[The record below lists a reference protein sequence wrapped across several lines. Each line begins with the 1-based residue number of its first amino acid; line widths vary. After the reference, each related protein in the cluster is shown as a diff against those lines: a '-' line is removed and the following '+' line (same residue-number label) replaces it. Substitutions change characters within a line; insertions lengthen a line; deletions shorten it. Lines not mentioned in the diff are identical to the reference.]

1 MRAMYLTKNTGIW
14 YLITVVSLFLII
26 GGLITLITGILA
38 RRNKG
43 KIFLK
48 GISVYVSFSL
58 FMILMDCARF
68 AYLSA
73 PDPRYQP
80 FQLELFKLPWGLY
93 AGVEAV
99 LLLFLILL
107 ILDDQRYRSSHLTP
121 DAIRETVDL
130 LPEGLCISAPDGTIL
145 LSNLQMN
152 AICRTMTGGVLSDAA
167 RFRQA
172 IETNAEK
179 QNEETL
185 IRTSEGKTWRF
196 SQEQLTEEESQ
207 YDLMT
212 ATEVTAQYK
221 IIEEL
226 REKNERLK
234 DIQQRMKA
242 VSDLSGDMFVA
253 QEEMDARVALHN
265 QLGQVLLMGRH
276 YLAHPENMDV
286 GRIYLATSQ
295 MNSFLL
301 GEVQRPGDE
310 IEDEMELALSL
321 AGSIG
326 VSVKIT
332 GEPPLDHGSRKLL
345 ADAIRECAAN
355 AVKHANGDTVFVEI
369 DGNTALLTNNGSSP
383 KGPITE
389 SGGLLT
395 LRQRTEAAGGT
406 MAVQSQPAFS
416 LMIRFP

>member
-1 MRAMYLTKNTGIW
+1 MKAMYLTKNSGIW
-14 YLITVVSLFLII
+14 YLITVASLFLVI

-43 KIFLK
+43 RIFLK
-48 GISVYVSFSL
+48 GISVFISFSL
-58 FMILMDCARF
+58 FLILMDCARF
-68 AYLSA
+68 AYLSE

-80 FQLELFKLPWGLY
+80 FQLELFELPWGLY
-93 AGVEAV
+93 AGVDAV

-107 ILDDQRYRSSHLTP
+107 LLDDQRYRGNHLTP

-130 LPEGLCISAPDGTIL
+130 LPEGICISAPDGTIL
-145 LSNLQMN
+145 LSNMQMN
-152 AICRTMTGGVLSDAA
+152 AICRTMTGSVLSDAA
-167 RFRQA
+167 RFRWM

-185 IRTSEGKTWRF
+185 IRTPAGKTWRF
-196 SQEQLTEEESQ
+196 SQDQLTEEESQ
-207 YDLMT
+207 YDLLI
-212 ATEVTAQYK
+212 ATDVTVQYK
-221 IIEEL
+221 AIEEL

-276 YLAHPENMDV
+276 YLNHPENTDV
-286 GRIYLATSQ
+286 NRIYLATSQ

-301 GEVQRPGDE
+301 GEVQRPGDAM
-310 IEDEMELALSL
+310 EDEMALALSL

-332 GEPPLDHGSRKLL
+332 GEPPPDHGPRKLL
-345 ADAIRECAAN
+345 ADAVRECAAN
-355 AVKHANGDTVFVEI
+355 AVKHANGDTVFVAI
-369 DGNTALLTNNGSSP
+369 NGNTALLTNNGLPP

-389 SGGLLT
+389 SGGLLA

-406 MAVQSQPAFS
+406 MTVQSQPAFS

>member
-1 MRAMYLTKNTGIW
+1 MRAMYLTKNYGIW
-14 YLITVVSLFLII
+14 YLITVASLFLVI
-26 GGLITLITGILA
+26 GGLITLITGIQA

-48 GISVYVSFSL
+48 GINVLAGFSL

-68 AYLSA
+68 AYLLE
-73 PDPRYQP
+73 PDPRYQS
-80 FQLELFKLPWGLY
+80 FQLELFELPWGLY

-99 LLLFLILL
+99 LLIFLILL
-107 ILDDQRYRSSHLTP
+107 ILDDQRYRSNHLTP

-130 LPEGLCISAPDGTIL
+130 LPEGLCISAPDGTVL
-145 LSNLQMN
+145 LSNMQMN
-152 AICRTMTGGVLSDAA
+152 AICRAMTGSVLSDAS
-167 RFRQA
+167 RFRQM
-172 IETNAEK
+172 IKTNAEK

-185 IRTSEGKTWRF
+185 IRTSDGKTWRF
-196 SQEQLTEEESQ
+196 SQDQLTEDESR
-207 YDLMT
+207 YDLLT

-276 YLAHPENMDV
+276 YLNHPENTDV
-286 GRIYLATSQ
+286 NRIYLATSQ

-301 GEVQRPGDE
+301 GEVQRPGDAM
-310 IEDEMELALSL
+310 EDEMALALSL

-332 GEPPLDHGSRKLL
+332 GEPPPDHGPRKLL
-345 ADAIRECAAN
+345 ADAVRECAAN
-355 AVKHANGDTVFVEI
+355 AVKHANGDTVFVAI
-369 DGNTALLTNNGSSP
+369 NGNTALLTNNGLPP

-389 SGGLLT
+389 SGGLLA

-406 MAVQSQPAFS
+406 MIVQSQPAFS
-416 LMIRFP
+416 LMLRFP

>member
-14 YLITVVSLFLII
+14 YLITVVSLFLVI
-26 GGLITLITGILA
+26 GGLITLIIDILA

-68 AYLSA
+68 AYLSE

-80 FQLELFKLPWGLY
+80 FQLDLFELPWGLY

-145 LSNLQMN
+145 LSNMQMN
-152 AICRTMTGGVLSDAA
+152 AICRVMTGSVLSDAS
-167 RFRQA
+167 RFRQM
-172 IETNAEK
+172 IKTNAEK

-276 YLAHPENMDV
+276 YLAHPENTDV

-355 AVKHANGDTVFVEI
+355 AVKHAGGDMVFVEI
-369 DGNTALLTNNGSSP
+369 DGRTAILSNNGSSP

-389 SGGLLT
+389 SGGLLS
-395 LRQRTEAAGGT
+395 LRKRTEAAGGT
-406 MAVQSQPAFS
+406 MIVQSQPAFS
-416 LMIRFP
+416 LTICFP

>member
-1 MRAMYLTKNTGIW
+1 MKAMYLTKNSGIW
-14 YLITVVSLFLII
+14 YLVTITSLFLVI
-26 GGLITLITGILA
+26 GGLITLINGFLACRSKEKILLRGINFLA
-38 RRNKG
+38 G
-43 KIFLK
+43 
-48 GISVYVSFSL
+48 FSL
-58 FMILMDCARF
+58 FMVLMDCARF
-68 AYLSA
+68 AYLSS
-73 PDPRYQP
+73 PDSRYQP
-80 FQLELFKLPWGLY
+80 FQYKMFELPWALY
-93 AGVEAV
+93 AGLEAV

-107 ILDDQRYRSSHLTP
+107 IWDDQRYCGSHLTP
-121 DAIRETVDL
+121 DAIRETVNL
-130 LPEGLCISAPDGTIL
+130 LPEGLCISAADGTVL
-145 LSNLQMN
+145 LSNMQMN
-152 AICRTMTGGVLSDAA
+152 AICRAMASSDLSDAA
-167 RFRQA
+167 RFRQM

-185 IRTSEGKTWRF
+185 IRTPEGKAWRF
-196 SQEQLTEEESQ
+196 SQDQIAVDKSQ
-207 YDLMT
+207 YDLLT
-212 ATEVTAQYK
+212 ATDVTAQYRV
-221 IIEEL
+221 IEEL

-276 YLAHPENMDV
+276 YLEHPESTDV
-286 GRIYLATSQ
+286 QRIYLATSQ

-310 IEDEMELALSL
+310 MEDEMELALFL

-326 VSVKIT
+326 VSVKMT
-332 GEPPLDHGSRKLL
+332 GEPPLDPGSRILL
-345 ADAIRECAAN
+345 ADAIRECAVN

-369 DGNTALLTNNGSSP
+369 DGNTVLLTNNGSSP

-389 SGGLLT
+389 SGGLLA

-406 MAVQSQPAFS
+406 MIVQSQPAFS

>member
-80 FQLELFKLPWGLY
+80 FQLDLFELPWGLY

-416 LMIRFP
+416 LMICFP

>member
-80 FQLELFKLPWGLY
+80 FQLDLFELPWGLY

-152 AICRTMTGGVLSDAA
+152 AICRTMTGGMLSDAA

-276 YLAHPENMDV
+276 YLAHPENTDV

-301 GEVQRPGDE
+301 GEVQRPGDAM
-310 IEDEMELALSL
+310 EDEMELALSL

-355 AVKHANGDTVFVEI
+355 TVKHAGGDMVFVEI
-369 DGNTALLTNNGSSP
+369 DGRTAILSNNGSSP

-416 LMIRFP
+416 LMICFP

>member
-1 MRAMYLTKNTGIW
+1 MKAMYLTKNSGIW
-14 YLITVVSLFLII
+14 YLITVVSLFLVI
-26 GGLITLITGILA
+26 GGLITLITDILA

-80 FQLELFKLPWGLY
+80 FQLDLFELPWGLY

-152 AICRTMTGGVLSDAA
+152 AICRTMTGSVLSDAA

-276 YLAHPENMDV
+276 YLNHPENTDV
-286 GRIYLATSQ
+286 NRIYLATSQ

-301 GEVQRPGDE
+301 GEVQRPGDAM
-310 IEDEMELALSL
+310 EDEMALALSL

-332 GEPPLDHGSRKLL
+332 GEPPRDHGPRKLL

-355 AVKHANGDTVFVEI
+355 AVKHANGDTVFVAI
-369 DGNTALLTNNGSSP
+369 NGNTALLTNNGLPP

-389 SGGLLT
+389 SGGLLA

-406 MAVQSQPAFS
+406 MTVRFQPAFS
-416 LMIRFP
+416 LTIRFQ

>member
-1 MRAMYLTKNTGIW
+1 MSAMYLTKNTGLW
-14 YLITVVSLFLII
+14 YWITVTSLLLVI

-43 KIFLK
+43 RVFLK
-48 GISVYVSFSL
+48 GIGVFAGFSL
-58 FMILMDCARF
+58 LLILMDCARF
-68 AYLSA
+68 AYLSK

-80 FQLELFKLPWGLY
+80 FQLDLFELPWGLY

-107 ILDDQRYRSSHLTP
+107 IWDDQRYRGSHLTP

-152 AICRTMTGGVLSDAA
+152 AICRTMTGSVLSDAA

-276 YLAHPENMDV
+276 YLNHPENTDV
-286 GRIYLATSQ
+286 NRIYLATSQ

-301 GEVQRPGDE
+301 GEVQRPGE
-310 IEDEMELALSL
+310 ETEDEMELALSICL
-321 AGSIG
+321 ALHNLNFSI
-326 VSVKIT
+326 
-332 GEPPLDHGSRKLL
+332 
-345 ADAIRECAAN
+345 
-355 AVKHANGDTVFVEI
+355 
-369 DGNTALLTNNGSSP
+369 
-383 KGPITE
+383 
-389 SGGLLT
+389 
-395 LRQRTEAAGGT
+395 AG
-406 MAVQSQPAFS
+406 
-416 LMIRFP
+416 I

>member
-1 MRAMYLTKNTGIW
+1 MSAMYLTKNSGIW
-14 YLITVVSLFLII
+14 YLITMTSLLLVI
-26 GGLITLITGILA
+26 GGLIALITGILA
-38 RRNKG
+38 RRK
-43 KIFLK
+43 KWRIFLK
-48 GISVYVSFSL
+48 GIGVFVSFSL

-80 FQLELFKLPWGLY
+80 FQLDLFELPWGLY
-93 AGVEAV
+93 ADVEAV

-152 AICRTMTGGVLSDAA
+152 AICRTMTGSVLSDAA

-207 YDLMT
+207 YDLLT

-265 QLGQVLLMGRH
+265 QLGQVLLMGRY
-276 YLAHPENMDV
+276 YLAHPENTDV

-355 AVKHANGDTVFVEI
+355 AVKHAGGDMVFVEI
-369 DGNTALLTNNGSSP
+369 DGRTAILSNNGSSP

-389 SGGLLT
+389 SGGLLA

-416 LMIRFP
+416 LMICFP

>member
-1 MRAMYLTKNTGIW
+1 MSAMYLTKNSGIW
-14 YLITVVSLFLII
+14 YLITMTSLLLVI
-26 GGLITLITGILA
+26 GGLIALITGVLA
-38 RRNKG
+38 RRSKG
-43 KIFLK
+43 RIFLK
-48 GISVYVSFSL
+48 GIGVFVSFSL

-80 FQLELFKLPWGLY
+80 FQLDLFELPWGLY

-152 AICRTMTGGVLSDAA
+152 AICRTMTGSVLSDAA

-276 YLAHPENMDV
+276 YLAHPENTDV

-301 GEVQRPGDE
+301 GKVQRPGDE

-345 ADAIRECAAN
+345 ADAICECAAN
-355 AVKHANGDTVFVEI
+355 AVKHAGGDTVFVEI
-369 DGNTALLTNNGSSP
+369 DGRTAILSNNGSAP

-389 SGGLLT
+389 SGGLLA
-395 LRQRTEAAGGT
+395 LRKRTEAAGGT
-406 MAVQSQPAFS
+406 MIVQSQPAFS
-416 LMIRFP
+416 LTICFP

>member
-14 YLITVVSLFLII
+14 YLITVASLFLVI
-26 GGLITLITGILA
+26 GGLITLITGIRA

-48 GISVYVSFSL
+48 GINVLAGFSL

-68 AYLSA
+68 AYLSE

-80 FQLELFKLPWGLY
+80 FQLDLFELSWGLY

-99 LLLFLILL
+99 LLLFLILF
-107 ILDDQRYRSSHLTP
+107 ILDDQRYRSNHLTP

-130 LPEGLCISAPDGTIL
+130 LPEGLCISASDGTIL
-145 LSNLQMN
+145 LSNMQMN
-152 AICRTMTGGVLSDAA
+152 AICRAMTGSVLSDAA
-167 RFRQA
+167 RFRQM
-172 IETNAEK
+172 IKTNAEK
-179 QNEETL
+179 QNAETL
-185 IRTSEGKTWRF
+185 IRTPEGKTWRF
-196 SQEQLTEEESQ
+196 SQNQLTEEESR
-207 YDLMT
+207 YDLLA
-212 ATEVTAQYK
+212 ATEVTAQYR

-276 YLAHPENMDV
+276 YLNHPESTDV
-286 GRIYLATSQ
+286 QRIYLATSQ

-310 IEDEMELALSL
+310 TEDEMELALSL

-332 GEPPLDHGSRKLL
+332 GEPPPDHGPRQIL
-345 ADAIRECAAN
+345 ADAIRECAVN

-369 DGNTALLTNNGSSP
+369 DGNTVLLTNNGSSP
-383 KGPITE
+383 KGTITE
-389 SGGLLT
+389 SGGLLA

-406 MAVQSQPAFS
+406 MIVQSQPAFS

>member
-1 MRAMYLTKNTGIW
+1 MKAMYLTKNSGIW
-14 YLITVVSLFLII
+14 YLITVTSLLLVI
-26 GGLITLITGILA
+26 GGLITLISNILA

-43 KIFLK
+43 RIFLK
-48 GISVYVSFSL
+48 GIIVFISFSL
-58 FMILMDCARF
+58 FLILMDCARF

-80 FQLELFKLPWGLY
+80 FQLDLFGLPWGLY
-93 AGVEAV
+93 ASVEAV

-107 ILDDQRYRSSHLTP
+107 IWDDQRYRGSHLTP

-196 SQEQLTEEESQ
+196 SQEQLTEEESR
-207 YDLMT
+207 YDLLA
-212 ATEVTAQYK
+212 ATDVTAQYR

-276 YLAHPENMDV
+276 YLNHPESTDV
-286 GRIYLATSQ
+286 QRIYLATSQ

-301 GEVQRPGDE
+301 GEVQRPVNE
-310 IEDEMELALSL
+310 MEDEMELALSL

-332 GEPPLDHGSRKLL
+332 GEPPPDHEPRQIL
-345 ADAIRECAAN
+345 ADAIRECAVN

-369 DGNTALLTNNGSSP
+369 DGNTVLLTNNGSSP

-389 SGGLLT
+389 SGGLLA

-406 MAVQSQPAFS
+406 MIVQSQPAFS

>member
-1 MRAMYLTKNTGIW
+1 MSAMYLTKNSGIW
-14 YLITVVSLFLII
+14 YLIAMTSLLLVI
-26 GGLITLITGILA
+26 GGLIALITGVLA
-38 RRNKG
+38 RRSKG
-43 KIFLK
+43 RIFLK
-48 GISVYVSFSL
+48 GIGVFVSFSL

-80 FQLELFKLPWGLY
+80 FQLDLFELPWGLY

-152 AICRTMTGGVLSDAA
+152 AICRTMTGSVLSDAA

-207 YDLMT
+207 YELMT

-276 YLAHPENMDV
+276 YLAHPENTDV

-355 AVKHANGDTVFVEI
+355 AVKHAGGDMVFVEI
-369 DGNTALLTNNGSSP
+369 DGRTAILSNNGSSP

-416 LMIRFP
+416 LMICFP

>member
-1 MRAMYLTKNTGIW
+1 MKAMYLTKNSGIW
-14 YLITVVSLFLII
+14 YLITVASLFLVI

-43 KIFLK
+43 RIFLK
-48 GISVYVSFSL
+48 GISVFISFSL
-58 FMILMDCARF
+58 FLILMDCARF
-68 AYLSA
+68 AYLSE

-80 FQLELFKLPWGLY
+80 FQLELFELPWGLY
-93 AGVEAV
+93 AGVNAV

-107 ILDDQRYRSSHLTP
+107 LLDDQRYRGSHLTP

-145 LSNLQMN
+145 LSNMQMN
-152 AICRTMTGGVLSDAA
+152 AICRTMTGSVLSDAA
-167 RFRQA
+167 RFRRM
-172 IETNAEK
+172 IDTNAEK

-185 IRTSEGKTWRF
+185 IRTPAGKTWRF
-196 SQEQLTEEESQ
+196 SQDQLTEEESQ
-207 YDLMT
+207 YDLLI
-212 ATEVTAQYK
+212 ATDVTVQYK
-221 IIEEL
+221 AIEEL

-253 QEEMDARVALHN
+253 QEEMDARIALHN

-276 YLAHPENMDV
+276 YLNHPENTDV
-286 GRIYLATSQ
+286 KRIYLATSQ
-295 MNSFLL
+295 MNSFFL
-301 GEVQRPGDE
+301 GEFQRPGDE
-310 IEDEMELALSL
+310 MEDEIEFALTL

-332 GEPPLDHGSRKLL
+332 GEPPPDHGTRQIL

-355 AVKHANGDTVFVEI
+355 AIKHANGDTVFVEI
-369 DGNTALLTNNGSSP
+369 DGNTALLTNNGLSP
-383 KGPITE
+383 KGLITE
-389 SGGLLT
+389 SGGLLA

-406 MAVQSQPAFS
+406 MTVQSQPAFS

>member
-14 YLITVVSLFLII
+14 YLITVVSLFLVI

-68 AYLSA
+68 AYLSE

-99 LLLFLILL
+99 LILFLSLF
-107 ILDDQRYRSSHLTP
+107 ILDDQRYRSNHLTP

-145 LSNLQMN
+145 LSNMQMN
-152 AICRTMTGGVLSDAA
+152 AICRVMTGSVLSDAS
-167 RFRQA
+167 RFRQM
-172 IETNAEK
+172 IKTNAEK

-196 SQEQLTEEESQ
+196 SLDQLTEEESQ

-212 ATEVTAQYK
+212 ATDVTAQHK
-221 IIEEL
+221 VIEEL

-276 YLAHPENMDV
+276 YLDHPESTDV
-286 GRIYLATSQ
+286 QRIYLATSQ

-310 IEDEMELALSL
+310 MEDEMELALFL

-326 VSVKIT
+326 VSVKMT

-345 ADAIRECAAN
+345 ADAIRECAVN

-383 KGPITE
+383 KGLITE
-389 SGGLLT
+389 SGGLLA

-406 MAVQSQPAFS
+406 MIVQSQPAFS

>member
-1 MRAMYLTKNTGIW
+1 MRAMVLTKNTGIW
-14 YLITVVSLFLII
+14 YLITVTSLLLVI
-26 GGLITLITGILA
+26 GGLIPLISSMLA

-43 KIFLK
+43 RIFLK
-48 GISVYVSFSL
+48 GISVFISFSL
-58 FMILMDCARF
+58 FLILMDCARF
-68 AYLSA
+68 AYLSE

-80 FQLELFKLPWGLY
+80 FQLHLFELSWGLY
-93 AGVEAV
+93 AGLEAV
-99 LLLFLILL
+99 LLLFLVLL
-107 ILDDQRYRSSHLTP
+107 IWDDQRYRGRHLTP

-130 LPEGLCISAPDGTIL
+130 LPEGICISAPDGTIL

-152 AICRTMTGGVLSDAA
+152 AICRAMTGSVISDAG
-167 RFRQA
+167 RFRQM
-172 IETNAEK
+172 IQKNAEK

-185 IRTSEGKTWRF
+185 IRTSDGKTWRF
-196 SQEQLTEEESQ
+196 SQDQLTEGESQ
-207 YDLMT
+207 YDLLT
-212 ATEVTAQYK
+212 ATDVTAQYR

-276 YLAHPENMDV
+276 YLDHPENTDV
-286 GRIYLATSQ
+286 SRIYLATSQ

-301 GEVQRPGDE
+301 REVQRPAEETEDE
-310 IEDEMELALSL
+310 IGLAISL

-326 VSVKIT
+326 VSVKIP
-332 GEPPLDHGSRKLL
+332 GEPPPDHGSRKLL
-345 ADAIRECAAN
+345 ADAIRECAVN
-355 AVKHANGDTVFVEI
+355 AVKHADGDTVFVEI
-369 DGNTALLTNNGSSP
+369 NGNTALLTNNGSAP

-389 SGGLLT
+389 SGGLLA

-406 MAVQSQPAFS
+406 MIVQSYPAFS

>member
-1 MRAMYLTKNTGIW
+1 MSAMYLTKNSGIW
-14 YLITVVSLFLII
+14 YLITMTSLLLVI
-26 GGLITLITGILA
+26 GGLIALITGILA
-38 RRNKG
+38 RRK
-43 KIFLK
+43 KWRIFLK
-48 GISVYVSFSL
+48 GIGVFVSFSL

-80 FQLELFKLPWGLY
+80 FQLDLFELPWELY

-152 AICRTMTGGVLSDAA
+152 AICRTMTGSVLSDAA

-276 YLAHPENMDV
+276 YLAHPENTDV

-332 GEPPLDHGSRKLL
+332 GEPPLDHGPRKLL

-355 AVKHANGDTVFVEI
+355 AVKHAGGDMVFVEI
-369 DGNTALLTNNGSSP
+369 DGRTAILSNNGSSP

-406 MAVQSQPAFS
+406 MAMQSQPAFS
-416 LMIRFP
+416 LTICFP

>member
-14 YLITVVSLFLII
+14 YLITVVSLFLVI

-38 RRNKG
+38 RRSKG
-43 KIFLK
+43 RIFLK
-48 GISVYVSFSL
+48 GIGVFVSFSL

-68 AYLSA
+68 AYLSE

-99 LLLFLILL
+99 LILFLSLL
-107 ILDDQRYRSSHLTP
+107 ILDDQRYRSNHLTP

-152 AICRTMTGGVLSDAA
+152 AICRTMTGSVLSDAA

-196 SQEQLTEEESQ
+196 SLDQLTEEESQ

-212 ATEVTAQYK
+212 ATDVTAQHK
-221 IIEEL
+221 VIEEL
-226 REKNERLK
+226 QEKNERLK

-276 YLAHPENMDV
+276 YLDHPESTDV
-286 GRIYLATSQ
+286 QRIYLATSQ

-310 IEDEMELALSL
+310 TEDEMELALSL

-326 VSVKIT
+326 VSVKMT
-332 GEPPLDHGSRKLL
+332 GEPPLDHGPRKLL
-345 ADAIRECAAN
+345 ADAIRECAVN

-369 DGNTALLTNNGSSP
+369 DGNTVLLTNNGSSP
-383 KGPITE
+383 KGTITE
-389 SGGLLT
+389 SGGLLA

-406 MAVQSQPAFS
+406 MIVQSQPAFS

>member
-80 FQLELFKLPWGLY
+80 FQLDLFELPWGLY

-226 REKNERLK
+226 RQKNERLK

-416 LMIRFP
+416 LMICFP

>member
-1 MRAMYLTKNTGIW
+1 MKAMYLTKNSGIW
-14 YLITVVSLFLII
+14 YLITVTSLLLVI
-26 GGLITLITGILA
+26 GGLITLISNILA

-43 KIFLK
+43 RIFLK
-48 GISVYVSFSL
+48 GIIVFISFSL
-58 FMILMDCARF
+58 FLILMDCARF

-80 FQLELFKLPWGLY
+80 FQLDLFGLPWGLY
-93 AGVEAV
+93 ASVEAV

-107 ILDDQRYRSSHLTP
+107 IWDDQRYRGSHLTP

-196 SQEQLTEEESQ
+196 SQEQLTEEESR
-207 YDLMT
+207 YDLLA
-212 ATEVTAQYK
+212 ATDVTAQYR

-276 YLAHPENMDV
+276 YLNHPESTDV
-286 GRIYLATSQ
+286 QRIYLATSQ

-301 GEVQRPGDE
+301 GEVQRPVNE
-310 IEDEMELALSL
+310 MEDEMELALSL

-332 GEPPLDHGSRKLL
+332 GEPPPDHEPRQIL
-345 ADAIRECAAN
+345 ADAIRECAVN

-369 DGNTALLTNNGSSP
+369 DGNTVLLTNNGSSP

-389 SGGLLT
+389 SGGLLA

-406 MAVQSQPAFS
+406 MIVQSQPAFS
-416 LMIRFP
+416 LMLRFP

>member
-1 MRAMYLTKNTGIW
+1 MSAMYLTKNSGIW
-14 YLITVVSLFLII
+14 YLITMTSLLLVI
-26 GGLITLITGILA
+26 GGLITLITGVLA
-38 RRNKG
+38 RRSKG
-43 KIFLK
+43 RIFLK
-48 GISVYVSFSL
+48 GIGVFFSFSL

-80 FQLELFKLPWGLY
+80 FQLDLFELPWELY

-152 AICRTMTGGVLSDAA
+152 AICRTMTGSVLSDAA

-212 ATEVTAQYK
+212 AMEVTAQYK

-276 YLAHPENMDV
+276 YLAHPENTDV

-355 AVKHANGDTVFVEI
+355 AVKHAGGDMVFVEI
-369 DGNTALLTNNGSSP
+369 DGRTAILSNNGSSP

>member
-1 MRAMYLTKNTGIW
+1 MSAMYLTKNTGIW
-14 YLITVVSLFLII
+14 YLITVTSLLLVI
-26 GGLITLITGILA
+26 GGLITLIRSILA

-43 KIFLK
+43 RIFLK
-48 GISVYVSFSL
+48 GIIVFISCSL
-58 FMILMDCARF
+58 FLILMDCARF

-80 FQLELFKLPWGLY
+80 FQLDLFELPWELY

-152 AICRTMTGGVLSDAA
+152 AICRTMTGSVLSDAA

-196 SQEQLTEEESQ
+196 SQDQLTENESR
-207 YDLMT
+207 YDLLT
-212 ATEVTAQYK
+212 AADVTAQYK
-221 IIEEL
+221 VIEEL

-276 YLAHPENMDV
+276 YLAHPENTDV

-355 AVKHANGDTVFVEI
+355 AVKHAGGDMVFVEI
-369 DGNTALLTNNGSSP
+369 DGRTAILSNNGSSP

-416 LMIRFP
+416 LMICFP

>member
-1 MRAMYLTKNTGIW
+1 MSAMYLTKNSGIW
-14 YLITVVSLFLII
+14 YLITVASLLLVI
-26 GGLITLITGILA
+26 GGLITLITSILA

-68 AYLSA
+68 AYLSE

-80 FQLELFKLPWGLY
+80 FQLDLFELPWELY

-99 LLLFLILL
+99 LLFFLILF
-107 ILDDQRYRSSHLTP
+107 ILDDLQYRSSHLTP

-130 LPEGLCISAPDGTIL
+130 LPEGLCISALDGTIL
-145 LSNLQMN
+145 LSNMQMN
-152 AICRTMTGGVLSDAA
+152 AICRAMTGSILSDAS
-167 RFRQA
+167 RFRQM
-172 IETNAEK
+172 IKTNAEK

-196 SQEQLTEEESQ
+196 SLDQLTEEESR
-207 YDLMT
+207 YDLLV
-212 ATEVTAQYK
+212 ATDVTAQYK
-221 IIEEL
+221 VIEEL
-226 REKNERLK
+226 REKNERLI

-276 YLAHPENMDV
+276 YLDHPESTDV
-286 GRIYLATSQ
+286 QRIYLATSQ

-310 IEDEMELALSL
+310 TEDEMELALSL

-326 VSVKIT
+326 VSVKMT
-332 GEPPLDHGSRKLL
+332 GEPPLDHGPRKLL

-416 LMIRFP
+416 LMICFP

>member
-1 MRAMYLTKNTGIW
+1 MSAMYLTKNSGIW
-14 YLITVVSLFLII
+14 YLITMTSLLLVI
-26 GGLITLITGILA
+26 GGLITLITGVLA
-38 RRNKG
+38 RRSKG
-43 KIFLK
+43 RIFLK
-48 GISVYVSFSL
+48 GIGVFVSFSL

-80 FQLELFKLPWGLY
+80 FQLDLFELPWGLY

-107 ILDDQRYRSSHLTP
+107 ILDDQRYRSNHLTP

-130 LPEGLCISAPDGTIL
+130 LPEGLCISAPDCTIL

-152 AICRTMTGGVLSDAA
+152 AICRTMTGSVLSDAA
-167 RFRQA
+167 RFRQVIA
-172 IETNAEK
+172 ANAEK

-185 IRTSEGKTWRF
+185 FRTSAGKTWRF
-196 SQEQLTEEESQ
+196 SQDQLTEDESR
-207 YDLMT
+207 YDLLT

-276 YLAHPENMDV
+276 YLAHPENTDV

-332 GEPPLDHGSRKLL
+332 GEPPLDHGPRKLL
-345 ADAIRECAAN
+345 ADAICECAAN
-355 AVKHANGDTVFVEI
+355 AVKHAGGDTVFVEI
-369 DGNTALLTNNGSSP
+369 DGRTAILSNNGSAP

-389 SGGLLT
+389 SGGLLA
-395 LRQRTEAAGGT
+395 LRKRTEAAGGT
-406 MAVQSQPAFS
+406 MIVQSQPAFS
-416 LMIRFP
+416 LTICFP

>member
-1 MRAMYLTKNTGIW
+1 MSAMYLTKNSGIW
-14 YLITVVSLFLII
+14 YLITMTSLLLVI
-26 GGLITLITGILA
+26 GGLIALITGILA
-38 RRNKG
+38 RRK
-43 KIFLK
+43 KWRIFLK
-48 GISVYVSFSL
+48 GIGVFVSFSL

-80 FQLELFKLPWGLY
+80 FQLDLFELPWGLY
-93 AGVEAV
+93 ADVEAV

-152 AICRTMTGGVLSDAA
+152 AICRTMTGSVLSDAA

-265 QLGQVLLMGRH
+265 QLGQVLLMGRY
-276 YLAHPENMDV
+276 YLAHPENTDV

-355 AVKHANGDTVFVEI
+355 AVKHAGGDMVFVEI
-369 DGNTALLTNNGSSP
+369 DGRTAILSNNGSSP

-389 SGGLLT
+389 SGGLLA

-416 LMIRFP
+416 LMICFP

>member
-1 MRAMYLTKNTGIW
+1 MSAMYLTKNSGIW
-14 YLITVVSLFLII
+14 YLITMTSLLLVI
-26 GGLITLITGILA
+26 GGLIALITGVLA
-38 RRNKG
+38 RRSKG
-43 KIFLK
+43 RIFLK
-48 GISVYVSFSL
+48 GIGVFVSFSL

-80 FQLELFKLPWGLY
+80 FQLDLFELPWELY

-107 ILDDQRYRSSHLTP
+107 ILDDQRYRSNHLTP

-152 AICRTMTGGVLSDAA
+152 AICRTMTGSVLSDAA

-207 YDLMT
+207 YDLLT

-265 QLGQVLLMGRH
+265 QLGQVLLMGRY
-276 YLAHPENMDV
+276 YLAHPENTDV

-355 AVKHANGDTVFVEI
+355 AVKHAGGDTVFVEI
-369 DGNTALLTNNGSSP
+369 DGRTAILSNNGSAP

-389 SGGLLT
+389 SGGLLA
-395 LRQRTEAAGGT
+395 LRKRTEAAGGT
-406 MAVQSQPAFS
+406 MIVQSQPAFS
-416 LMIRFP
+416 LTICFP

>member
-1 MRAMYLTKNTGIW
+1 MSAMYLTKNSGIW
-14 YLITVVSLFLII
+14 YLITMTSLLLVI
-26 GGLITLITGILA
+26 GGLIALITGVLA
-38 RRNKG
+38 RRSKG
-43 KIFLK
+43 RIFLK
-48 GISVYVSFSL
+48 GIGVFVSFSL

-80 FQLELFKLPWGLY
+80 FQLDLFELPWGLY

-107 ILDDQRYRSSHLTP
+107 ILDDQRYRSNHLTP

-152 AICRTMTGGVLSDAA
+152 AICRTMTGSVLSDAA
-167 RFRQA
+167 RFRQVIA
-172 IETNAEK
+172 ANAEK

-185 IRTSEGKTWRF
+185 IRTSAGKTWRF
-196 SQEQLTEEESQ
+196 SQDQLTEDESR
-207 YDLMT
+207 YDLLT

-276 YLAHPENMDV
+276 YLAHPENTDV

-355 AVKHANGDTVFVEI
+355 AVKHAGGDMVFVEI
-369 DGNTALLTNNGSSP
+369 DGRTAILSNNGSAP

-389 SGGLLT
+389 SGGLLA
-395 LRQRTEAAGGT
+395 LRKRTEAAGGT
-406 MAVQSQPAFS
+406 MIVQSQPAFS
-416 LMIRFP
+416 LTICFP